1 MTLAKETIIHQLREL
16 YPVYSYQAYMQMFI
30 LLTQT
35 DLYFQNLPQNCYK
48 GAHYASIN
56 KKYTHHM
63 LKIMPA

>member
-1 MTLAKETIIHQLREL
+1 ML
-16 YPVYSYQAYMQMFI
+16 FI

-56 KKYTHHM
+56 KKYTHYAQNYASINLPTLSFM
-63 LKIMPA
+63 TGLTGDSPP